1 MKFVS
6 SAVALAA
13 LSFVAVPS
21 FASDQD
27 GNEMDHKRPTSIQAT
42 RIQFNEMDD
51 DRSDTLSRE
60 EIGSD
65 LVLGRDF
72 MTYDTDA
79 NGEISPA
86 EFNHYLEMQE
96 DKEQR
101 KNEHDGHM

>member
-1 MKFVS
+1 MKLAS
-6 SAVALAA
+6 SAAAFAAFALVAGA
-13 LSFVAVPS
+13 S
-21 FASDQD
+21 FANEQD
-27 GNEMDHKRPTSIQAT
+27 GNEMDHKRPSSIQAT

-101 KNEHDGHM
+101 QNAHDGHM